1 MQEKEDF
8 EMEGLD
14 FIVSLVVFFNT
25 IWVFVY
31 TFFYIDVFACVSGV
45 QFLSEDRLHYRS
57 QRTKELDHLLGDL
70 HCDIRGIV

>member
-8 EMEGLD
+8 KIEGLD
-14 FIVSLVVFFNT
+14 FIVRFVVILT
-25 IWVFVY
+25 QFVCLF
-31 TFFYIDVFACVSGV
+31 THFFYIHVFACVSGV